1 MSTGYTGAPE
11 SHSTPWVAAEI
22 SRESSWELISDPG
35 APAEPQLP
43 LLPARVLR
51 TAADCLA
58 AGVVPELSIS
68 AQTRAYLL
76 DCHDLGLLG
85 EVDLPEL
92 RFLEEDPE
100 LSRLAVGA
108 KVRLAR
114 AVRAGLGAKLKLSGA
129 RRATVS
135 SPSLGCANVNTWYIC
150 LRAPRLPHGFLT
162 TNYSKYWQ
170 EVKIEKGQKFH
181 PLGASHAFGSLAEVT
196 AFLSA
201 ASAQWPQNLEQY

>member
-1 MSTGYTGAPE
+1 MSSWYTGASE
-11 SHSTPWVAAEI
+11 SHSTPWVKPTI
-22 SRESSWELISDPG
+22 SRDSSWELISDPG

-43 LLPARVLR
+43 LPPVLVQR
-51 TAADCLA
+51 SAADCLE
-58 AGVVPELSIS
+58 AGIVPALYLS

-85 EVDLPEL
+85 EVDLPGL
-92 RFLEEDPE
+92 QFLEQDSE
-100 LSRLAVGA
+100 LNRLTVGA

-135 SPSLGCANVNTWYIC
+135 SPSLGCPNVNTWYIC

-162 TNYSKYWQ
+162 TSYRTYWK
-170 EVKIEKGQKFH
+170 EVKAEKGSGFH
-181 PLGASHAFGSLAEVT
+181 PFGVSHAFGSLAEVT
-196 AFLSA
+196 AFLA
-201 ASAQWPQNLEQY
+201 GASAQWPQNLD